1 MTNRKILYGYQIV
14 HGDLVIQEEERLT
27 VQNVFTTYLAG
38 LSYQALADRMN
49 ADNIPFSQES
59 PLWNKH
65 KIKRML
71 ENPRYAGENGY
82 PPIIDQ
88 DTFQQVQNKI
98 AEKASGKLPRRME
111 SDGLWAKLRSGCCQ
125 TRLLRTGGPIEHT
138 GNVHLKC
145 SACRNTFVVRKEE
158 LLAQTARQLAAHE
171 TPVCKPYAPSAEAVR
186 LANAINRALEQPG
199 DGKEA
204 LSHILQGAAAR
215 YACCDDGVDTAV
227 SQMAVQQGGSII
239 NISSV
244 GGIVP
249 DISQVAYGTSKAA
262 INYLTK
268 LIAVHE
274 AKNKIRC
281 NAVLP
286 GMTATEAVEKHLTEE
301 FRNLF
306 LRHIPLGR
314 MGLPEEIAAAV
325 VYLASDEAAYTTG
338 QILTVSGGF
347 GLATPVYGDLAT
359 KKLRR

>member
-1 MTNRKILYGYQIV
+1 MANRKILYGYQII

-38 LSYQALADRMN
+38 LSYQTLADRMN

-98 AEKASGKLPRRME
+98 AEKTSGKLPRRTE

-125 TRLLRTGGPIEHT
+125 TRLLRTGGPIGHT

-145 SACRNTFVVRKEE
+145 SACRNVFVVGKEE

-171 TPVCKPYAPSAEAVR
+171 KSVCKPYAPSAEAVR

-227 SQMAVQQGGSII
+227 SQTQ
-239 NISSV
+239 
-244 GGIVP
+244 P
-249 DISQVAYGTSKAA
+249 D
-262 INYLTK
+262 
-268 LIAVHE
+268 
-274 AKNKIRC
+274 
-281 NAVLP
+281 
-286 GMTATEAVEKHLTEE
+286 
-301 FRNLF
+301 
-306 LRHIPLGR
+306 
-314 MGLPEEIAAAV
+314 
-325 VYLASDEAAYTTG
+325 
-338 QILTVSGGF
+338 QIDWERFERTVSHIIIGTDNAITVHF
-347 GLATPVYGDLAT
+347 
-359 KKLRR
+359 

>member
-82 PPIIDQ
+82 PSIIDQ

-98 AEKASGKLPRRME
+98 AEKTSGKLPRRTE
-111 SDGLWAKLRSGCCQ
+111 SDGLWQKLRSGCCQ
-125 TRLLRTGGPIEHT
+125 TRLLRTGGPIGHT

-145 SACRNTFVVRKEE
+145 SACRNAFVVGKEE

-186 LANAINRALEQPG
+186 LANAINRVLDSQETVGRLSPASCKGQPPDMPAVMMVWIRLEVEHSPT
-199 DGKEA
+199 K
-204 LSHILQGAAAR
+204 
-215 YACCDDGVDTAV
+215 
-227 SQMAVQQGGSII
+227 SIGI
-239 NISSV
+239 ASNERSPIS
-244 GGIVP
+244 
-249 DISQVAYGTSKAA
+249 
-262 INYLTK
+262 
-268 LIAVHE
+268 
-274 AKNKIRC
+274 
-281 NAVLP
+281 
-286 GMTATEAVEKHLTEE
+286 
-301 FRNLF
+301 
-306 LRHIPLGR
+306 
-314 MGLPEEIAAAV
+314 
-325 VYLASDEAAYTTG
+325 
-338 QILTVSGGF
+338 
-347 GLATPVYGDLAT
+347 
-359 KKLRR
+359 

>member
-1 MTNRKILYGYQIV
+1 
-14 HGDLVIQEEERLT
+14 
-27 VQNVFTTYLAG
+27 
-38 LSYQALADRMN
+38 MN

-82 PPIIDQ
+82 PPIIAQ

-227 SQMAVQQGGSII
+227 SQTQPDQIDWERFERMVSHII
-239 NISSV
+239 I
-244 GGIVP
+244 
-249 DISQVAYGTSKAA
+249 GTDNA
-262 INYLTK
+262 IT
-268 LIAVHE
+268 VH
-274 AKNKIRC
+274 
-281 NAVLP
+281 
-286 GMTATEAVEKHLTEE
+286 
-301 FRNLF
+301 F
-306 LRHIPLGR
+306 
-314 MGLPEEIAAAV
+314 
-325 VYLASDEAAYTTG
+325 
-338 QILTVSGGF
+338 
-347 GLATPVYGDLAT
+347 
-359 KKLRR
+359 